1 MPMFDEFLRSGQIGQ
16 ISVGMNQEA
25 VRELWGP
32 PQDTSIRKHPEIWK
46 YGPVEL
52 SFYRSPEN
60 SSPLLVSIIYHF
72 SQPNAELPH
81 LLSDSSWLPTS
92 ETSFEEFRGHLA
104 DSRIPVLGGVAS
116 GLHQHLVLESSSRVT
131 FEEGKLSSVGFSA
144 KKESKIKQ
152 VSISVPQEDFE
163 AIRREAKI
171 LGLSANALCSRL
183 ISEHVSSLKP
193 QEA

>member
-1 MPMFDEFLRSGQIGQ
+1 MPMFDDFLRSGRIGQ

-46 YGPVEL
+46 YGPVEF
-52 SFYRSPEN
+52 SFYRSPED
-60 SSPLLVSIIYHF
+60 SSLLLVSIIYHF
-72 SQPNAELPH
+72 SQPNAEPPR
-81 LLSDSSWLPTS
+81 LLSDSGWMPNS
-92 ETSFEEFRGHLA
+92 ETSIEEFRGHLVDVGIA
-104 DSRIPVLGGVAS
+104 VVGGVAS
-116 GLHQHLVLESSSRVT
+116 GPHQHLVLDSSSRVT

-144 KKESKIKQ
+144 KQESKIKQ

-171 LGLSANALCSRL
+171 LGISANALCSRL